1 MFAALL
7 FCLLSASAQEGD
19 SCEMR
24 VNPAR
29 TTECAWN
36 DVDSVHQESL
46 GGGGHTTEACL
57 ARCLELGTACNYAA
71 VSGSGYC
78 HMFQTC
84 DGSAGGSWVMY
95 EKSCPDLVFSQVAAP
110 GNCLSS
116 HLNDIGLVIGNAPHT
131 IQVQLTFPQST
142 SSQRQWIL
150 NLGQSAPGS
159 QHWLWYPSN
168 EVVQIGAWG
177 GAQINGVDITQCT
190 DLSTTYSGSV
200 LKLYCNGVF
209 MSEKQVGLDI
219 THPNL
224 AIGDSG
230 LHLVHEDN
238 FAGCIS
244 EVKVWSLEKSA
255 EEIAQQTHPAF
266 WKSCRWETVQDPNL
280 ANNVDTKDYFGY
292 SCAHNEIL
300 TGFGLSAKKN
310 DVTKVQC
317 CELGGHSSVIP
328 NSCSF
333 IDASHPVTGQTQ
345 GFQPD
350 VAICDA
356 NAHMV
361 FSGAYDK
368 EVAPGDEITE
378 LLAGKCCEVEC
389 NAQWCAGQDWGV
401 NSDRCKILSVHP
413 DDYKGEKKLVCPHG
427 TLMTEIKDGFA
438 GGAHGLQHISSI
450 VCCELDLVAPPT
462 KAPSTMPTTRPST
475 APTATPT
482 KAPSAMPTTSPST
495 APTTAPSPM
504 PTPAPTSTT
513 ECLREL
519 QQAKLTLAQFLEGI
533 KRCLPWCEVDQYTYG
548 RAH

>member
-1 MFAALL
+1 MSINMLAALL
-7 FCLLSASAQEGD
+7 LCLLSASAQEGD

-57 ARCLELGTACNYAA
+57 TRCLELGAACNYAA
-71 VSGSGYC
+71 VSGLGYC

-84 DGSAGGSWVMY
+84 DGSAGGSWMMY

-116 HLNDIGLVIGNAPHT
+116 HINDIGLVIGNAPHT

-159 QHWLWYPSN
+159 QHWIWYPSN
-168 EVVQIGAWG
+168 KVVQIGAWG

-219 THPNL
+219 THSNL

-230 LHLVHEDN
+230 LHLVHEDT

-255 EEIAQQTHPAF
+255 EEIAQQTRPAF
-266 WKSCRWETVQDPNL
+266 WESCRWETVQDPNL
-280 ANNVDTKDYFGY
+280 ANNVDTEDYFGY

-300 TGFGLSAKKN
+300 TGFGLSAKEN

-317 CELGGHSSVIP
+317 CELGGHSSVIS

-333 IDASHPVTGQTQ
+333 IDASHPTYEDAQ

-368 EVAPGDEITE
+368 SVAPGDEITE

-389 NAQWCAGQDWGV
+389 SAQWCAGQDWGV
-401 NSDRCKILSVHP
+401 NSDRCKTLSVHP
-413 DDYKGEKKLVCPHG
+413 DDNGEKNLVCPHG
-427 TLMTEIKDGFA
+427 TLMTEIQDGFE

-450 VCCELDLVAPPT
+450 VCCELDLVAQPT
-462 KAPSTMPTTRPST
+462 KAPSTMPTT
-475 APTATPT
+475 
-482 KAPSAMPTTSPST
+482 SPST
-495 APTTAPSPM
+495 SPTTAPSPM

-513 ECLREL
+513 ECLLEL
-519 QQAKLTLAQFLEGI
+519 HKAKVNRRKFLEGI
-533 KRCLPWCEVDQYTYG
+533 ERCLPWCEIDQH